1 MAKNN
6 ESESLLGNMIKA
18 GTEIKGDINCSG
30 DIRID
35 GVLIGSLNTEG
46 RVVVGASGRIEG
58 DVTCK
63 NADFSGTIRAK
74 VNVHELL
81 SLKAACNLEG
91 EISTNKLH
99 IEPGANFTGNCKMG
113 GVVKGLEKNE
123 QKELE
128 AQVS

>member
-18 GTEIKGDINCSG
+18 GTEISGDIKCTG

-35 GVLIGSLNTEG
+35 GKLIGSLETEG
-46 RVVVGASGRIEG
+46 RLVVGESGRSEG
-58 DVTCK
+58 DVICK
-63 NADFSGTIRAK
+63 NADLSGSVKAK
-74 VNVHELL
+74 INVHELL

-99 IEPGANFTGNCKMG
+99 IEPGASFTGNCQMG
-113 GVVKGLEKNE
+113 GVVKGIEDNE
-123 QKELE
+123 QE
-128 AQVS
+128 AQKVS

>member
-18 GTEIKGDINCSG
+18 GTEIKGDIKCVG

-35 GVLIGSLNTEG
+35 GSLIGSLHTEG
-46 RVVVGASGRIEG
+46 RLVVGESGRIEG
-58 DVTCK
+58 NVTCK
-63 NADFSGTIRAK
+63 NADISGHLHAK
-74 VNVHELL
+74 ISVVELL

-99 IEPGANFTGNCKMG
+99 IEPGATFTGNCQMG
-113 GVVKGLEKNE
+113 GVVKGIEDNE
-123 QKELE
+123 RE
-128 AQVS
+128 AQKAS

>member
-6 ESESLLGNMIKA
+6 ESDSLLGNMIKA
-18 GTEIKGDINCSG
+18 GTEIKGDIKCKG

-35 GVLIGSLNTEG
+35 GKLMGSLQTEG
-46 RVVVGASGRIEG
+46 RLVVGDSGRIEG
-58 DVTCK
+58 DIKCK
-63 NADFSGTIRAK
+63 NADISGTILASI
-74 VNVHELL
+74 NVQELL

-113 GVVKGLEKNE
+113 GVIKGLEENE
-123 QKELE
+123 KE
-128 AQVS
+128 AQQKVS

>member
-18 GTEIKGDINCSG
+18 GTEIRGDIKCSG

-35 GVLIGSLNTEG
+35 GKLVGSLETEG
-46 RVVVGASGRIEG
+46 RLVVGESGRIEG

-63 NADFSGTIRAK
+63 NADLSGTIKAK
-74 VNVHELL
+74 INVHELL

-99 IEPGANFTGNCKMG
+99 IEPGASFTGSCQMG
-113 GVVKGLEKNE
+113 GVVKGIEENE
-123 QKELE
+123 QV
-128 AQVS
+128 AQRAS

>member
-18 GTEIKGDINCSG
+18 GTEIKGDIKCSG

-35 GVLIGSLNTEG
+35 GSLIGSLQTEG
-46 RVVVGASGRIEG
+46 RLVVGESGRIEG
-58 DVTCK
+58 NIRCK
-63 NADFSGTIRAK
+63 NADLSGTIRAK
-74 VNVHELL
+74 INAQELL

-99 IEPGANFTGNCKMG
+99 IEPGANFTGNCQMG
-113 GVVKGLEKNE
+113 GVVKGIEENE
-123 QKELE
+123 REAQKE
-128 AQVS
+128 VV

>member
-18 GTEIKGDINCSG
+18 GTEIKGDIKCSG

-35 GVLIGSLNTEG
+35 GVLLGSLNTEG
-46 RVVVGASGRIEG
+46 RLVVGESGRIEG
-58 DVTCK
+58 NVTCK
-63 NADFSGTIRAK
+63 NADLSGTIRAK
-74 VNVHELL
+74 INVQELL
-81 SLKAACNLEG
+81 SLKASCNLEG

-113 GVVKGLEKNE
+113 GVVKGIEENEKA
-123 QKELE
+123 QK
-128 AQVS
+128 VS

>member
-18 GTEIKGDINCSG
+18 GTEIKGDIKCSG

-35 GVLIGSLNTEG
+35 GGLIGSLHTEG
-46 RVVVGASGRIEG
+46 RLVVGESGRVEG
-58 DVTCK
+58 NIKCK
-63 NADFSGTIRAK
+63 NADLSGTIRAK
-74 VNVHELL
+74 ISVEELL

-99 IEPGANFTGNCKMG
+99 IEPGANFTGNCHMG
-113 GVVKGLEKNE
+113 GVVKGIEENE
-123 QKELE
+123 RE
-128 AQVS
+128 AQKVS

>member
-18 GTEIKGDINCSG
+18 GTEIKGDIKCTG

-35 GVLIGSLNTEG
+35 GKLVGSLETEG
-46 RVVVGASGRIEG
+46 RLVVGESGRIEG
-58 DVTCK
+58 DVICK
-63 NADFSGTIRAK
+63 NADISGTIKAK
-74 VNVHELL
+74 ISVHELL

-99 IEPGANFTGNCKMG
+99 IEPGASFTGSCQMG
-113 GVVKGLEKNE
+113 GVVKGIEENE
-123 QKELE
+123 QI
-128 AQVS
+128 AQRAS